1 MLLFRA
7 KPAHICP
14 ALGFQVYELFIRL
27 YETLA
32 NLWRLDYQAMGSVSH
47 ARLEFYDVKVSGNLV
62 ITRDITA
69 FVFSKQFNRSTR
81 SLSWLNSLTLT
92 YLLSKLSHPCN
103 LETKLKVFPSF
114 QLRIHEAF
122 ENFPVGFNSIGL
134 YSPIGE
140 VVNVAVVFISS
151 AYKDRGFSFFFFFF
165 WKQRQP
171 EK

>member
-1 MLLFRA
+1 
-7 KPAHICP
+7 
-14 ALGFQVYELFIRL
+14 
-27 YETLA
+27 
-32 NLWRLDYQAMGSVSH
+32 MGSVSH

-151 AYKDRGFSFFFFFF
+151 AYKDRGFFFFF
-165 WKQRQP
+165 
-171 EK
+171 